1 MSTDTIVYPIGE
13 RLYIN
18 LTDRCTL
25 ACAFCPK
32 HKGTWQLREHDL
44 ALHHRPAAR
53 EVIDAVGDPGRYQE
67 VVFCGYGEPTL
78 RITELLEVARHIKGL
93 GGRVRVNTDGL
104 ANRIHKRN
112 VLPELGTCVDTLS
125 ISLNA
130 QNAAV
135 YEHHC
140 KPAFPGAYQAM
151 LDFLQLA
158 PRYVKEVTATAIDG
172 LEDVN
177 VEACARL
184 AASAGAKF
192 RRRVLD
198 VVGQ

>member
-1 MSTDTIVYPIGE
+1 MSTDTITYEIGE
-13 RLYIN
+13 RLYVN
-18 LTDRCTL
+18 LNDRCTL
-25 ACAFCPK
+25 TCAFCPK
-32 HKGTWQLREHDL
+32 HNGTWRLHEYNL
-44 ALHHRPAAR
+44 ALAHRPQAR
-53 EVIDAVGDPGRYQE
+53 AVIDAIGDPGRYE
-67 VVFCGYGEPTL
+67 EIVFCGYGEPTL
-78 RITELLEVARHIKGL
+78 RLKELLEVARYIKAH

-104 ANRIHKRN
+104 ANRVHKRN
-112 VLPELGTCVDTLS
+112 VLPELGECVDALS

-135 YEHHC
+135 YERHC
-140 KPAFPGAYQAM
+140 KPAFPGAYQEL

-172 LEDVN
+172 LEDVDID
-177 VEACARL
+177 ACARV

-198 VVGQ
+198 VVG